1 MTKTDVTRKD
11 IRYFIFHKHFRCG
24 NVYFNDKLQKILIV
38 SFFLKN
44 CKIYDY
50 SDLKYGRIYPNEQSR
65 KIYHTRGLSSV
76 PEEEKYYYNP
86 QMVLEFGDGFTYEE
100 IIRHGKTLKESVAG
114 LSLQYK
120 NVDFGS
126 KMTEI
131 SEQNGDL

>member
-1 MTKTDVTRKD
+1 MNNPEK
-11 IRYFIFHKHFRCG
+11 FI
-24 NVYFNDKLQKILIV
+24 I
-38 SFFLKN
+38 
-44 CKIYDY
+44 
-50 SDLKYGRIYPNEQSR
+50 
-65 KIYHTRGLSSV
+65 
-76 PEEEKYYYNP
+76 EEKYYYNP
-86 QMVLEFGDGFTYEE
+86 QMVLEFRDGFTYEE

>member
-1 MTKTDVTRKD
+1 M
-11 IRYFIFHKHFRCG
+11 
-24 NVYFNDKLQKILIV
+24 
-38 SFFLKN
+38 
-44 CKIYDY
+44 YDY
-50 SDLKYGRIYPNEQSR
+50 RDLKYGRIYLNEQSR

-76 PEEEKYYYNP
+76 SEEEKYYYNP
-86 QMVLEFGDGFTYEE
+86 KMVLEFRDGFTYEE

>member
-1 MTKTDVTRKD
+1 M
-11 IRYFIFHKHFRCG
+11 
-24 NVYFNDKLQKILIV
+24 
-38 SFFLKN
+38 
-44 CKIYDY
+44 
-50 SDLKYGRIYPNEQSR
+50 
-65 KIYHTRGLSSV
+65 
-76 PEEEKYYYNP
+76 EEEKYYYNP
-86 QMVLEFGDGFTYEE
+86 QMVLEFRDGFTYEE